1 MASSFTS
8 AFILSFVFEGV
19 VYQESMPL
27 DLGKRD
33 DAVVHAINARAG
45 LAHNPARVVVSLE
58 DAKGLVHPFDVQ
70 AGVLYKVALVPLAPA
85 ACVSTVT
92 PVSTRRPLSPSER
105 ASYVPGAPLKLRAAN
120 PV

>member
-1 MASSFTS
+1 MASTFS

-19 VYQESMPL
+19 VYQERMPL

-33 DAVVHAINARAG
+33 DAVVHAINTCTGAT
-45 LAHNPARVVVSLE
+45 HNPGRVVVCLE
-58 DAKGLVHPFDVQ
+58 DAKGFVHPFDVQ
-70 AGVLYKVALVPLAPA
+70 AGVLYKVALHPLAPA
-85 ACVSTVT
+85 ACVT